1 VRLPTQYAATWR
13 RFWSG
18 LIVLSLALAPVVADP
33 AVMVSVAASGAILA
47 GIVGVALTVHEGQPL
62 RRTLSVLGRSSA
74 WGAAA
79 SVALVVVG
87 TTSGSLVLWL
97 LVAAAVSS
105 PPLVEAVCG
114 TGDRLRMEQQPTPP
128 VSYESTTRDL
138 LLRLSSLE
146 LCRMWRSTH
155 RYLQAARTPLEL
167 VACARLREML
177 LDELDS
183 RHPDAVA
190 AWLAAGACAADG
202 PERFLPP
209 SDRRHGST

>member
-1 VRLPTQYAATWR
+1 VRLPTQYAATWG

-18 LIVLSLALAPVVADP
+18 LIVLSLVLAPVVADP
-33 AVMVSVAASGAILA
+33 VVLVSVAASGAILA
-47 GIVGVALTVHEGQPL
+47 GIVGVALTVNDGQPL
-62 RRTLSVLGRSSA
+62 RRTLSVLGRSGA

-87 TTSGSLVLWL
+87 TTSGSLMLWL
-97 LVAAAVSS
+97 LLAAAVSS

-114 TGDRLRMEQQPTPP
+114 AGARPGVEELAAPP

-177 LDELDS
+177 LDELEF

-202 PERFLPP
+202 PERFLP
-209 SDRRHGST
+209 SDRRDGST